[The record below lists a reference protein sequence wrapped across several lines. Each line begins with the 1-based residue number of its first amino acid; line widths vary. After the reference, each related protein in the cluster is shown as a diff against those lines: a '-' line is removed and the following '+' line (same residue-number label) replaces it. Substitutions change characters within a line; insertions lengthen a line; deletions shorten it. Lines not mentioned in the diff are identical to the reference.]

1 MAGPNPKAENAELLH
16 PPEVIEAE
24 KARNAEYTEKR
35 DKLTKI
41 IASFGG

>member
-1 MAGPNPKAENAELLH
+1 MTRNDRVVKLAK
-16 PPEVIEAE
+16 PEVIEAE

-41 IASFGG
+41 IASLGG

>member
-1 MAGPNPKAENAELLH
+1 MRGRRADSVSRSET
-16 PPEVIEAE
+16 IEAE

-41 IASFGG
+41 IASLGG